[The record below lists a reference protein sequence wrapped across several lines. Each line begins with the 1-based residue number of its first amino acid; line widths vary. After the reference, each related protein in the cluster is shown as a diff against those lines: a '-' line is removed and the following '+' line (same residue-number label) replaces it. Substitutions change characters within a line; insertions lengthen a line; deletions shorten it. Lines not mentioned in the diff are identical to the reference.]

1 MSSFIGIIFVFFNDI
16 SLARYDIRTC
26 RMIYLLR
33 KHDIISVPSYAA
45 GVHHRPK
52 VDITQVV
59 RITFRKE
66 RITQKSLFCL
76 PTKETFLLAR
86 PTGFEP
92 TTPGIGIRCS
102 IRLSYGRIFN
112 FDIIS
117 QFFLFVNIGRLFS
130 QNI

>member
-45 GVHHRPK
+45 GVHHRPT

-66 RITQKSLFCL
+66 RITQKSPFCL
-76 PTKETFLLAR
+76 VDKRDFFV
-86 PTGFEP
+86 G
-92 TTPGIGIRCS
+92 GD
-102 IRLSYGRIFN
+102 YGTRTC
-112 FDIIS
+112 D
-117 QFFLFVNIGRLFS
+117 LMRVKHAL
-130 QNI
+130 